1 MRAELKTDQAD
12 SPQVLKEML
21 IRLQLETL
29 QRINAFRR
37 DQEQESA
44 SEPGDEMDLASATAE
59 IETHAGLIAREE
71 EKLKYLDE
79 ALARLDADHYG
90 RCVACGRPIPL
101 ERLRVLPFASN
112 CVDCQAKRGRSRRDW
127 GEGGVIEPYDHQWT
141 VPEEM
146 EEPTERANQGKAA
159 EDDLAIHYREPVG
172 RAQTGNQAKRSASAE
187 KRTRRRKT

>member
-12 SPQVLKEML
+12 SPQVLREML
-21 IRLQLETL
+21 IRLQVETL

-44 SEPGDEMDLASATAE
+44 SEPGDEMDSASATAE

-112 CVDCQAKRGRSRRDW
+112 CVDCQAKRGRSGRDW
-127 GEGGVIEPYDHQWT
+127 GEGGTIEPYDHQWT

-146 EEPTERANQGKAA
+146 EEPTERENQGKAP
-159 EDDLAIHYREPVG
+159 EDELAIHYREPLG
-172 RAQTGNQAKRSASAE
+172 RAEPGNQAKRSASAE
-187 KRTRRRKT
+187 KRTRRRKS

>member
-1 MRAELKTDQAD
+1 MRAALKTDQAD
-12 SPQVLKEML
+12 SPQVLRGIL
-21 IRLQLETL
+21 IRLQVETL
-29 QRINAFRR
+29 QRIIAFRR

-44 SEPGDEMDLASATAE
+44 SEPGDEMDSASATAE

-79 ALARLDADHYG
+79 ALARLDADKYG

-112 CVDCQAKRGRSRRDW
+112 CVDCQTKRGRARRDW
-127 GEGGVIEPYDHQWT
+127 GEGGIIEPYDHLWT

-146 EEPTERANQGKAA
+146 EEPTERANQGTAA
-159 EDDLAIHYREPVG
+159 EDDLVIHYREPLG
-172 RAQTGNQAKRSASAE
+172 RTEPGNQAKRGASPE
-187 KRTRRRKT
+187 KRTRRRKS

>member
-1 MRAELKTDQAD
+1 MRTALKTVQAD
-12 SPQVLKEML
+12 SPQVLREML
-21 IRLQLETL
+21 IRLQVETL

-37 DQEQESA
+37 DQEQESV
-44 SEPGDEMDLASATAE
+44 SEPGDEMDSASATAE

-127 GEGGVIEPYDHQWT
+127 GEGGTIEPYDHLWT

-146 EEPTERANQGKAA
+146 EEPTERENQGKAA
-159 EDDLAIHYREPVG
+159 EDDLAVHYREPGG
-172 RAQTGNQAKRSASAE
+172 RAQAGNQAKRSASAE
-187 KRTRRRKT
+187 KRTRRHKS